1 MDQPGC
7 WAAHR
12 KGFAQSGESQVAVQP
27 VAGRPADDP
36 AGEQVDDDR
45 KVQSAFAGPDIGN
58 IGAPFSRR
66 ARLP

>member
-12 KGFAQSGESQVAVQP
+12 KGFAQSGESKVAVQP
-27 VAGRPADDP
+27 VAGGPADDP
-36 AGEQVDDDR
+36 ASEQVDDDR
-45 KVQSAFAGPDIGN
+45 EVQPTFTGPDIGN